1 MPAAACSSSPRAVT
15 TRWCVRSSADG
26 HEAEARLP
34 AEALGP
40 PPDVVVVVRADPAAA
55 VLAALE
61 RRARLPVAPV
71 IVLSGAAPA
80 KVRASLLRAGAHTC
94 LQDPVDPGELL
105 AAVAGALAVKRSR
118 DADPEPEGLTDP
130 VTGLGNRRLG
140 ERELDLFVARSTRHG
155 HALSLVKAGI
165 DGFGA
170 LAPEAVDAVLHDAGA
185 RLARTLRSG
194 DVIVRWERDEFLMML
209 PDTDRDGTHRA
220 AERLRRA
227 VSAAPVHGRRGD
239 RRADRLGRLG
249 GLAGGGPARVQ
260 AARRPLATAGARR
273 GWRRRPPGAHPGRRR
288 LAPRRSGRGPGP
300 RARSRARRPH
310 ASER

>member
-1 MPAAACSSSPRAVT
+1 MEGGPDGGGGRVLVVAEGGHEPLVRAL
-15 TRWCVRSSADG
+15 SADG

-34 AEALGP
+34 AEALGA

-80 KVRASLLRAGAHTC
+80 KVRASLLRSGAHTC
-94 LQDPVDPGELL
+94 LPDPVDPGELL

-118 DADPEPEGLTDP
+118 DADLEPEGLSDP

-155 HALSLVKAGI
+155 HALSLVAAAL
-165 DGFGA
+165 DGFDA
-170 LAPEAVDAVLHDAGA
+170 LAPEAVGAVLHDAGA

-194 DVIVRWERDEFLMML
+194 DVIVRWEGDEFLMML
-209 PDTDRDGTHRA
+209 PDTDREGTHRA

-227 VSAAPVHGRRGD
+227 VSAAPFTVGAGTVELTASVGWAGWLGEDPREFKLRVD
-239 RRADRLGRLG
+239 RWLRQARD
-249 GLAGGGPARVQ
+249 AGGDAV
-260 AARRPLATAGARR
+260 RPGATAAG
-273 GWRRRPPGAHPGRRR
+273 
-288 LAPRRSGRGPGP
+288 
-300 RARSRARRPH
+300 
-310 ASER
+310 